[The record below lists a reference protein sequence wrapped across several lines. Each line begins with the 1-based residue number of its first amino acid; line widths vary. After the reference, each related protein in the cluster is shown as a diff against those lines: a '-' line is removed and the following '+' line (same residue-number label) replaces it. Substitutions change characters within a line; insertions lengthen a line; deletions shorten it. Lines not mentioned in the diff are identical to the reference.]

1 MTQSI
6 KTEAGILAL
15 AIVLYVSM
23 SVFHMSSLL
32 YIAYV
37 LLAGLFF
44 FPGKLLLTKEK
55 MKIDMVL
62 SFLLLCH
69 TVILS
74 YLFYLVSGNARES
87 MKITAGIYML
97 LNIVFVVYFRIKR
110 DDKHFVL
117 HLLAQ
122 ILVVFSYPWA

>member
-69 TVILS
+69 TVT
-74 YLFYLVSGNARES
+74 F
-87 MKITAGIYML
+87 
-97 LNIVFVVYFRIKR
+97 VFVLSGEWQCKRIHENNSWYIHAAEHCLCGIFQNQKR
-110 DDKHFVL
+110 
-117 HLLAQ
+117 
-122 ILVVFSYPWA
+122 

>member
-74 YLFYLVSGNARES
+74 YLFYLFGGKGNEA
-87 MKITAGIYML
+87 MKIVAIVYGL
-97 LNIVFVVYFRIKR
+97 LNIFFLVYFRVKR
-110 DDKHFVL
+110 DDNYFVL

-122 ILVVFSYPWA
+122 ILVSFSYP